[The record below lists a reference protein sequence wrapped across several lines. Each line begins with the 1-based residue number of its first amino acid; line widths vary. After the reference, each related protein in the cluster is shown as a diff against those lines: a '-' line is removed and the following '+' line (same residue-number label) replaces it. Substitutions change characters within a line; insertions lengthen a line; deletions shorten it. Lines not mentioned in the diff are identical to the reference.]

1 MYFFPSRFGLVMTFV
16 CKRKKIHSSQQ
27 WNTTFKSILPKK
39 KKKSPTETKNM
50 VTFDALQLRVST
62 LSVFFQLLK

>member
-39 KKKSPTETKNM
+39 KKKKSHRDQEYG
-50 VTFDALQLRVST
+50 DI
-62 LSVFFQLLK
+62 

>member
-1 MYFFPSRFGLVMTFV
+1 MYFFSSRFGLVMTFV
-16 CKRKKIHSSQQ
+16 CKGKKFTHPNSGTQLLKA
-27 WNTTFKSILPKK
+27 FCKK